1 MKRRFESISSSRPG
15 TVEEVRDWLHRVEL
29 FEQVNWDLVMP
40 YYGAV
45 THLLDDDFMWDWSP
59 ACTHQYEAVAE
70 LTGIFHVLSSERPP
84 PRSEAAPN
92 GGGADAA
99 FVASLGGTPSVGGV
113 DGFEFGFK
121 RRWEGKRRCG
131 ASLSLESSLH
141 HVRVKRRPLESV
153 LLPWWNCHWSG
164 PRISYL
170 RLSLESFQVVA
181 SSSCSSLAVTSPLRK
196 KEDVQIWWTLWL
208 LVK

>member
-92 GGGADAA
+92 GGAPTQPSSPRSVGRPPSVVWTDSNSDSSDDGRESDDAA
-99 FVASLGGTPSVGGV
+99 RPSV
-113 DGFEFGFK
+113 
-121 RRWEGKRRCG
+121 
-131 ASLSLESSLH
+131 
-141 HVRVKRRPLESV
+141 
-153 LLPWWNCHWSG
+153 
-164 PRISYL
+164 
-170 RLSLESFQVVA
+170 
-181 SSSCSSLAVTSPLRK
+181 
-196 KEDVQIWWTLWL
+196 
-208 LVK
+208 